1 MELGFL
7 YNIVLTLFRPQNRTS
22 HNGRELV
29 FRKVLTS
36 ISDLEALV
44 GFRVSFGPS
53 LGLEI
58 GISGNLQTSS
68 TIKNYETL
76 PS

>member
-44 GFRVSFGPS
+44 GFRVSS